1 MSAPRAVLLRLYP
14 RTWRQRYEAEVL
26 DLLESRPIRWRDR
39 LDLARGAL
47 DAWLHPAQ
55 PSTAP
60 AVAALAGG
68 GAWLGA
74 ALVLAG
80 QPVPPDWP
88 GYLVEM
94 VPFALVGTSFLLVA
108 VVGCALRL
116 GDGADRFG
124 RLALAAAVLGQV
136 AWLVAL
142 LLLAAGL
149 DYGATTALASTAA
162 GFGTVLVG
170 LALLRAG
177 DWPVAGLV
185 AAAPVCL
192 LAPAGWAWLGY
203 GAAWSAIGAIGLR
216 SRWRPTLGRP

>member
-1 MSAPRAVLLRLYP
+1 M
-14 RTWRQRYEAEVL
+14 
-26 DLLESRPIRWRDR
+26 DLLDARPLGWRGR
-39 LDLARGAL
+39 GDLARGAL
-47 DAWLHPAQ
+47 DAWLHPPE

-88 GYLVEM
+88 GYLLDM
-94 VPFALVGTSFLLVA
+94 VPFALAGTAFLLVA
-108 VVGCALRL
+108 IVGCALRL

-124 RLALAAAVLGQV
+124 RLALVMATLGQLG
-136 AWLVAL
+136 WLAAL

-149 DYGATTALASTAA
+149 DYGPTTALASTAA
-162 GFGTVLVG
+162 GIGTIMVG

-177 DWPVAGLV
+177 DWPIAGLV
-185 AAAPVCL
+185 VAAPVFL
-192 LAPAGWAWLGY
+192 LAPAGPAWPGY
-203 GAAWSAIGAIGLR
+203 GAAWSAIGVIGLGG
-216 SRWRPTLGRP
+216 RWRPTLRRG